1 MMRTLHGAFGFINKP
16 KLKVPRNLN
25 LPTDLRERV
34 CFSDHLYVMQNNR
47 TSIHGGGIAFSE
59 QEADLAALGEYM
71 ERYASS
77 FQLKDQLCYGSYK
90 ELKNTRHCYPPHR
103 INYFT
108 EAQYCDP
115 KFKLHRLQ
123 ENSLTHWIKGWN
135 YITKEEIW
143 LPFFMVNVEN
153 IKGDGLFHKNT
164 STGTA
169 SHTKVDQA
177 IQGGLLEC
185 IERDAFAKFWYFQ
198 HRRQHKKYAQIF
210 ILEKFKTDQRI
221 QQLFA
226 TNRVKITTYDL
237 SEYALCP
244 TFVVFILF
252 KKGNKVYQSVGSAT
266 RFNQKEALVKAAIEA
281 YQGIEYTAFACEQYK
296 EVLTQEKIE
305 TFDFSEI
312 DSFKKH
318 YALYNL
324 YPNLVQQV
332 PILQDVRSEVNYTT
346 TWVEY
351 HPHHVLN
358 FTAHELMKKGINE
371 VYYAHLNTKDTLQL
385 GFEVIKVVTPQLSLL
400 TGDFNYPYLGL
411 FDSQENLFTSF
422 PHPFP

>member
-1 MMRTLHGAFGFINKP
+1 MQTLFGAFGFLNKP
-16 KLKVPRNLN
+16 KLKVPRNLD

-34 CFSDHLYVMQNNR
+34 FFSDHLYVMQNNR
-47 TSIHGGGIAFSE
+47 TSIHGGGIAFTE

-77 FQLKDQLCYGSYK
+77 FQLKHQLRYGSYN
-90 ELKNTRHCYPPHR
+90 ELKKTHNCYPPHR

-108 EAQYCDP
+108 AAQYSDP
-115 KFKLHRLQ
+115 NFKLHRLQ
-123 ENSLTHWIKGWN
+123 ENSPTHWIKGWN
-135 YITKEEIW
+135 YITQEETW

-153 IKGDGLFHKNT
+153 IQGDGLYHKNT

-169 SHTKVDQA
+169 SHTNVTQA
-177 IQGGLLEC
+177 MHGGLLEC
-185 IERDAFAKFWYFQ
+185 IERDAFATFWYFQ
-198 HRRQHKKYAQIF
+198 HRLQHKKYKQSF
-210 ILEKFKTDQRI
+210 ILEKFKNDQRI
-221 QQLFA
+221 QQLFG

-237 SEYALCP
+237 SEYAFCP

-252 KKGNKVYQSVGSAT
+252 KKGNTVYQSVGSAT
-266 RFNQKEALVKAAIEA
+266 RFNQKEALVKAVIEA

-305 TFDFSEI
+305 AFDFSEI

-324 YPNLVQQV
+324 YPELVQQV
-332 PILQDVRSEVNYTT
+332 PILRDVRSETNYTT
-346 TWVEY
+346 TWEEY
-351 HPHHVLN
+351 HAHHLLD

-371 VYYAHLNTKDTLQL
+371 VYYAHLNTIDTVQL
-385 GFEVIKVVTPQLSLL
+385 GFEVVKMITPQLSLL

-411 FDSQENLFTSF
+411 FDSQEDLFTSF